1 MTDDQGQA
9 LRLEIDSELANT
21 TLIAMA
27 VRGLCAMTALSPV
40 EVNRVELCVVEIV
53 NNAIEHAYDYEK
65 GHKVEIVVYLGPTAL
80 TVTVSDWGKPLAK
93 GKLESASLPADPD
106 DPALWLS
113 SGRGL
118 PIVHSLMDSVNYQR
132 DGNKNSFI
140 MCKYIKSQA
149 APGLHRR

>member
-9 LRLEIDSELANT
+9 LRLEIDSELTNT

-27 VRGLCAMTALSPV
+27 IRGLCAMTALSPV

-53 NNAIEHAYDYEK
+53 NNAIEHAYGCEK
-65 GHKVEIVVYLGPTAL
+65 GHRVEVVVHLARSAL
-80 TVTVSDWGKPLAK
+80 TVTVNDWGQPVARS
-93 GKLESASLPADPD
+93 KLEPVSLSVDQD

-118 PIVHSLMDSVNYQR
+118 PIVHSLMDSVLYQR
-132 DGNKNSFI
+132 DGDKNSFV
-140 MCKYIKSQA
+140 MCKRIKA
-149 APGLHRR
+149 